1 MKKFSNLLIITIII
15 LFFSGVY
22 SISYAQQTR
31 IIGKVTDIS
40 TKEPLPFVNL
50 IVKGTTIGAT
60 TGFDGQFII
69 ETKGMADSL
78 IATFIGYNKQ
88 LKKVQKGKFQ
98 TINFELVPTS
108 LQLAEVVI
116 VPGENPAEKIMRNV
130 VKNKVNNDR
139 ERYSAYQYEAYSKIQ
154 FDANNITEDFKNKKI
169 FKPFQ
174 FIFDNLDTST
184 VNGKAY
190 LPIFLTESLSDV
202 YFRKDPKSQ
211 KEIIKASKVSGIK
224 NESFS
229 QFLGDLIQ
237 NINIYDNYLMIFQK
251 NFVSPTASFGLG
263 FYKYYLVDS
272 SFIDNKYCY
281 KIMFKPRHK
290 QELTFT
296 GHFWIHDTTWAI
308 KEVEMKMV
316 EDANINFIKDLVVN
330 QNFDRIDGKSWMMTK
345 DQLIIDFNV
354 IENSRS
360 TMGFYGRKTTSYK
373 NFVFNALK
381 SDEFYSTP
389 TNIIVEDNSLE
400 RNEAYW
406 KQARH
411 DSLSRDEKTIYHMI
425 DTLKSLPAFRTYV
438 DIIKMVTTGYYE
450 DGKFEWGP
458 YMSTISF
465 NPLEGSRFRLGGR
478 TSNAF
483 SKKIEFSGH
492 IAYGT
497 NDQTYKYGFNTV
509 FMFDKNP
516 RRVLQLS
523 HSWDIEQLGQSQ
535 NAFREDFL
543 LASLFRR
550 NPADKLSMVREY
562 HATYEHE
569 WFNGLLSRVHFVNR
583 NIYAL
588 GDTMFKVF
596 ANDVNGLAERRSITT
611 SEIRIDTRVA
621 IKERFVMGE
630 FQRQSLG
637 AKYPILEI
645 QYTYGIPN
653 LLGAEYEY
661 HKLQLGLEHWFNI
674 GSFGWSKYIIEAGR
688 IWGKVP
694 YPLLKLHEGNETFS
708 VDEYAFN
715 TMNYYE
721 FVSDR
726 YISAYYTHHFGGLFL
741 NRVPLLRKLKWREVG
756 YIKGLV
762 GTLDTKNVMS
772 YLPDG
777 TQVTTLPKGLGALD
791 KPFFEG
797 GMGVENIFR
806 VLRVDFI
813 WRLSYL
819 DHENITKYGLRFT
832 LWFDF

>member
-1 MKKFSNLLIITIII
+1 MILNSLFKYRRHIFFFVLL
-15 LFFSGVY
+15 LWFVHDGHLA
-22 SISYAQQTR
+22 AQQTR
-31 IIGKVTDIS
+31 IIGTVTDFS

-50 IVKGTTIGAT
+50 IIKGTTVGAT
-60 TGFDGQFII
+60 TGFDGKFTI
-69 ETKGMADSL
+69 ETKGPADSL
-78 IATFIGYNKQ
+78 LATFLGYNRQ
-88 LKKVQKGKFQ
+88 SKKILKGKFQ
-98 TINFELVPTS
+98 TVDFELLSTS

-116 VPGENPAEKIMRNV
+116 VPGENPAEKIMKEV

-154 FDANNITEDFKNKKI
+154 FDANNITEAFKNKKI

-174 FIFDNLDTST
+174 FIFENLDTST

-190 LPIFLTESLSDV
+190 LPIFLTESISDV
-202 YFRKDPKSQ
+202 YFRKEPKSQ

-251 NFVSPTASFGLG
+251 NFVSPTAGFGLVY
-263 FYKYYLVDS
+263 YKYYLVDS
-272 SFIDNKYCY
+272 TYIDGKYCY

-296 GHFWIHDTTWAI
+296 GHFWVHDSTWAI

-316 EDANINFIKDLVVN
+316 DDANINFIKDMVIK
-330 QNFDRIDGKSWMMTK
+330 QAFERINEKSWMMVK

-360 TMGFYGRKTTSYK
+360 TMGFYGRKTTSYR
-373 NFVFNALK
+373 NFIFDTPKPN
-381 SDEFYSTP
+381 EFYSTP

-400 RNEAYW
+400 RNDNYW
-406 KQARH
+406 KNARH

-438 DIIKMVTTGYYE
+438 DVIKMVTTGYYE
-450 DGKFEWGP
+450 NKQFEWGP
-458 YMSTISF
+458 YMSTLSF
-465 NPLEGSRFRLGGR
+465 NPLEGTRLRLGGR
-478 TSNAF
+478 TSNEF
-483 SKKIEFSGH
+483 SKKIELSGH
-492 IAYGT
+492 LAYGVQ
-497 NDQTYKYGFNTV
+497 DQTWKYGIASLYMFN
-509 FMFDKNP
+509 KNP
-516 RRVLQLS
+516 RRALHLS
-523 HSWDIEQLGQSQ
+523 HKWDIEQLGQSQ

-562 HATYEHE
+562 HGMYEHE
-569 WFNGLLSRVHFVNR
+569 WFNGFISRVHFTNR
-583 NIYAL
+583 SIYAL
-588 GDTMFKVF
+588 GDTMFKVISSEP
-596 ANDVNGLAERRSITT
+596 NQLLDKRSITT
-611 SEIRIDTRVA
+611 SEIRVDARLA
-621 IKERFVMGE
+621 FKERFVMGE
-630 FQRQSLG
+630 FERRSLG

-645 QYTYGIPN
+645 QYSYGIPN
-653 LLGAEYEY
+653 LLKGEYEF
-661 HKLQLGLEHWFNI
+661 HRLQLGVEHWFNI
-674 GSFGWSKYIIEAGR
+674 GSLGWSKYIIEAGR

-708 VDEYAFN
+708 FDEYSFN
-715 TMNYYE
+715 TMNFYE

-726 YISAYYTHHFGGLFL
+726 YLSAYYTHHFGGLFF

-756 YIKGLV
+756 FIKGLV
-762 GTLDTKNVMS
+762 GTFDTKNI
-772 YLPDG
+772 DIR
-777 TQVTTLPKGLGALD
+777 TLPKGMGPLD
-791 KPFFEG
+791 KPYFEG
-797 GMGVENIFR
+797 GVGIENIFR
-806 VLRVDFI
+806 VLRTDFI

-819 DHENITKYGLRFT
+819 DHQNITKYGIRFT